1 MNILANPYITASI
14 LYILIFIWIMD
25 NHIENRNMDKDNYIT
40 LSLFFLN
47 ILSMIYLHSN
57 FKIEVLMNVINP
69 INFET
74 LLLYLNISILIYI
87 TLNAAL
93 NKKNEFTKL
102 ISSPIT
108 TISIPILGYI
118 FNEIILILDFIP
130 SRKTTIHIIEEIAL
144 LPSSNFILFE
154 KIFIS
159 KVINILWFNAFFT
172 FISTIITLYIF
183 HIKCEIKLSFSI
195 LLIFLLQFNS
205 IQKWEQEFLTEKNI
219 TELLVK
225 TEFYELPERCNNP
238 TLKEMNLY
246 QFKIIDTNKIIY
258 AEPIWDKNI
267 QIKERSNNNISTYK
281 ISTKTLDCYIDGNS
295 R

>member
-14 LYILIFIWIMD
+14 LYILIFIWITD
-25 NHIENRNMDKDNYIT
+25 NYIENRKIDKDNYLIAT
-40 LSLFFLN
+40 LFFIN
-47 ILSMIYLHSN
+47 ILSEIYLYSK
-57 FKIEVLMNVINP
+57 FEIESLIKIINP
-69 INFET
+69 VSIIT
-74 LLLYLNISILIYI
+74 VILYLNFIILTSIILQ
-87 TLNAAL
+87 
-93 NKKNEFTKL
+93 NKKESNFTKL
-102 ISSPIT
+102 LLSTI
-108 TISIPILGYI
+108 TISIPIFGYI
-118 FNEIILILDFIP
+118 FNEVILFLDFIP
-130 SRKTTIHIIEEIAL
+130 FRKAAIQIIEEITL
-144 LPSSNFILFE
+144 LPVSNFLLFE
-154 KIFIS
+154 KILIS
-159 KVINILWFNAFFT
+159 KTINVLWLSALL
-172 FISTIITLYIF
+172 TIISEFIIF
-183 HIKCEIKLSFSI
+183 YFDHNKSKIKLSFSI

-238 TLKEMNLY
+238 TLKEVNLY

-267 QIKERSNNNISTYK
+267 QIKERSNNNISSYK